1 MNTINYYA
9 RLTDALSVMNLNI
22 ESLEYQFSQEA
33 PRTQL
38 DEDLIDALLV
48 AADQMRAAAEALKT
62 VDYSPSMEQAG

>member
-22 ESLEYQFSQEA
+22 ESLAYQFSQEA

-48 AADQMRAAAEALKT
+48 AADQMRAAAEALKS
-62 VDYSPSMEQAG
+62 VEYAPDPE

>member
-9 RLTDALSVMNLNI
+9 RLTDALSVMNLNL
-22 ESLEYQFSQEA
+22 ESLSYQFSQEA

-48 AADQMRAAAEALKT
+48 AADQMRAAAEALKAVAYDPT
-62 VDYSPSMEQAG
+62 PEG

>member
-22 ESLEYQFSQEA
+22 ESLEYQFSEEA

-48 AADQMRAAAEALKT
+48 AADEMRAAAEALKS
-62 VDYSPSMEQAG
+62 VEYAPDSE

>member
-22 ESLEYQFSQEA
+22 ESLAYQFAEEA

-62 VDYSPSMEQAG
+62 VAFFPTSEV